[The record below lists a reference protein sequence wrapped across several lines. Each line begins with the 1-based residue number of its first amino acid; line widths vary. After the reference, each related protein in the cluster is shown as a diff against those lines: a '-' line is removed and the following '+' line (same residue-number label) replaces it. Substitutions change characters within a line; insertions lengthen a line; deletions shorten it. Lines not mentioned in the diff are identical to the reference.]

1 MRIGILFY
9 GQPRFFGLTKKYI
22 KQEFDFPGHETDYF
36 AHFWEQV
43 GYTPSG
49 EEHDTNVP
57 DVRKILSRE
66 FDAKSYKIQNYDKL
80 DEIIEAY
87 KVIFQQVKEE
97 TNNNV
102 AVPDDDLELRYKFGQ
117 HYSLSKCYEYLEE
130 YEQKNNFKY
139 DIIIKAR
146 TDIVYSLPSLYSDE
160 EEYRLFKIHAYL
172 NINKDVPTIHCN
184 GIRITTLE
192 VPDDNS
198 PLIWEQQGIY
208 SYYNQEVSFQYE
220 HSVKMPFTYNYN
232 RRLAI
237 NDWCLIANREAASLM
252 YNGWFTTYLNA
263 LGNDIR
269 MCNCLRL
276 KNEPVIPVRGIEE
289 DELKHR
295 HKLKFISQ
303 SEHSMQGYLAYVN
316 NINAVKLKHRRD
328 YRLLKQDEIKQEV
341 SVDGKFWAV
350 NDAEMVDGITKVFNL
365 RNPSFYDLRKT
376 ERYKKFLDI
385 KT

>member
-1 MRIGILFY
+1 
-9 GQPRFFGLTKKYI
+9 
-22 KQEFDFPGHETDYF
+22 
-36 AHFWEQV
+36 
-43 GYTPSG
+43 
-49 EEHDTNVP
+49 
-57 DVRKILSRE
+57 
-66 FDAKSYKIQNYDKL
+66 
-80 DEIIEAY
+80 
-87 KVIFQQVKEE
+87 
-97 TNNNV
+97 
-102 AVPDDDLELRYKFGQ
+102 
-117 HYSLSKCYEYLEE
+117 
-130 YEQKNNFKY
+130 
-139 DIIIKAR
+139 
-146 TDIVYSLPSLYSDE
+146 
-160 EEYRLFKIHAYL
+160 
-172 NINKDVPTIHCN
+172 
-184 GIRITTLE
+184 
-192 VPDDNS
+192 
-198 PLIWEQQGIY
+198 
-208 SYYNQEVSFQYE
+208 
-220 HSVKMPFTYNYN
+220 
-232 RRLAI
+232 
-237 NDWCLIANREAASLM
+237 M

-276 KNEPVIPVRGIEE
+276 KNEPVIPVRGVEE

-328 YRLLKQDEIKQEV
+328 YRLLKQDEIKQDV